1 MLHINPTI
9 LVFSGIS
16 ALPPK
21 PIANKNNTD
30 DGRKSEAAAFNTES
44 TKDKACKEDKVDTEL
59 SETQAGD

>member
-1 MLHINPTI
+1 MLHINLTI

-30 DGRKSEAAAFNTES
+30 DGRKSEAADCNTES
-44 TKDKACKEDKVDTEL
+44 KEVKVDTEL
-59 SETQAGD
+59 SETQAGDKSY